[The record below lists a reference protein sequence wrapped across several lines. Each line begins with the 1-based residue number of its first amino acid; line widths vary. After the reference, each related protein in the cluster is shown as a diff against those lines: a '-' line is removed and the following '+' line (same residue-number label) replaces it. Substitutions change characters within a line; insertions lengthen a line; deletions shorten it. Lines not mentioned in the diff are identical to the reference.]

1 MVNNKKNGQSD
12 NSSNKIYS
20 FGSEKKSGDYVPKR
34 KNNGITKK
42 SKFIQRWTPLLSDVT
57 R

>member
-1 MVNNKKNGQSD
+1 MVNKKKNGQSD
-12 NSSNKIYS
+12 DSSNKINS

-34 KNNGITKK
+34 KNNGIKKK
-42 SKFIQRWTPLLSDVT
+42 SKFIQGCTPLLSDVT